1 MTLASPSGGETRPD
15 KRQAKVALPLV
26 IAVDRTLVS
35 CDLSREMLI
44 VYLKVNPW
52 RIFDALGWLWRGR
65 IHTKRK
71 LAEHL
76 PIDVDNLPVNE
87 TLAKFAE
94 VEAAAGRPVFLAFST
109 ASPLTQQIEKR
120 FSFANG
126 AIVSE
131 QFEDPK
137 APAMAEVLAQRFPE
151 GFEYAGSSAADLDVW
166 RRASSA
172 ILVGASPQLTR
183 RVAAL
188 VPIAA
193 SNPAPSRFQ
202 GVLQSLRLHQWVK
215 NLLVFAPI
223 VLGGQLGDTGALLA
237 TVVAFLALGLVA
249 SSTYLINDILDVADD
264 RRHWSKRERPVAKGL
279 LPASTAAIWAAF
291 GLAAGLAV
299 AVAVSWT
306 VLGVLL
312 LYVGLTLAY
321 SLGLKRLPLIDGLV
335 LATQFTLRLALGVA
349 AAQVPP
355 SPWLFV
361 FSMFLFTSLSLAKRY
376 TELGRL
382 RLVQATSIAG
392 RGYRAEDAPLV
403 LAIGV
408 AAGLG
413 AVIIVILYI
422 LEDAFR
428 QSFYG
433 STAWLWGFPP
443 LVFLIVCRIWLVTVR
458 DEMNDD
464 PVRFMLADRVSQC
477 LLAVLVLCFAF
488 AWLA

>member
-1 MTLASPSGGETRPD
+1 MTLAPSGGESFSES
-15 KRQAKVALPLV
+15 RQAEVAHPLV
-26 IAVDRTLVS
+26 VAVDRTLIS

-44 VYLKVNPW
+44 AYLKLHPW
-52 RIFDALGWLWRGR
+52 RFFTVLGWLWRGR
-65 IHTKRK
+65 AHAKHK

-76 PIDVDNLPVNE
+76 PTDAGTLPVNE

-94 VEAAAGRPVFLAFST
+94 SQAAAGRPVYLAFSM
-109 ASPLTQQIEKR
+109 ASPLTQQIEER
-120 FSFANG
+120 FSFASG

-131 QFEDPK
+131 QFENPE
-137 APAMAEVLAQRFPE
+137 APAMADVLAQRFPG

-172 ILVGASPQLTR
+172 ILVGASPQVAR
-183 RVAAL
+183 RAAAI
-188 VPIAA
+188 VPISA
-193 SNPAPSRFQ
+193 SMPGPSRFQ
-202 GVLQSLRLHQWVK
+202 GLLTSLRLHQWVK
-215 NLLVFAPI
+215 NLLVFASI
-223 VLGGQLGDTGALLA
+223 VLGGQIGDMGALLA
-237 TVVAFLALGLVA
+237 TAVAFLALGLVA

-264 RRHWSKRERPVAKGL
+264 RRHWSKRERPIAKGL
-279 LPASTAAIWAAF
+279 LSASAAAAWAC
-291 GLAAGLAV
+291 AGLAV
-299 AVAVSWT
+299 GLALAAAVSLP

-312 LYVGLTLAY
+312 LYVGLTLSY

-335 LATQFTLRLALGVA
+335 LATQFTLRLALGVV

-376 TELGRL
+376 TELGRSG
-382 RLVQATSIAG
+382 LVQGTTIAG

-413 AVIIVILYI
+413 AVVIVILYI
-422 LEDAFR
+422 IEDAFR

-433 STAWLWGFPP
+433 TTASLWGFPP
-443 LVFLIVCRIWLVTVR
+443 LVFLLVCRIWLVTVR
-458 DEMNDD
+458 GEMNDD
-464 PVRFMLADRVSQC
+464 PVRFMLADRVSQG
-477 LLAVLVLCFAF
+477 LLAVLVTCFF
-488 AWLA
+488 VAWLA